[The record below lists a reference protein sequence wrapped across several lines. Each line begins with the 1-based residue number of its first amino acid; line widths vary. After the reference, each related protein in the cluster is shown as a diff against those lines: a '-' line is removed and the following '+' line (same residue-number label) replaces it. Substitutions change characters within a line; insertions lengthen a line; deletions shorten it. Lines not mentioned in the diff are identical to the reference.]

1 MSESVCESDSDVFRG
16 IVCGSRFSCM
26 WVFICFLKIVLG
38 SDFSDC
44 GRLL

>member
-1 MSESVCESDSDVFRG
+1 MSVSVCESDSDVFCG
-16 IVCGSRFSCM
+16 IVCRSRFSFM
-26 WVFICFLKIVLG
+26 WVFICFLKVVFG